1 MIIRPPAVEPNSQ
14 LQLRLCRWAVRA
26 SVVRQYQLHRYF
38 PVGLKVLS
46 LGHFAENGPP
56 QKAGPTR
63 ARDCRETPEGRRLEL
78 VYGILSGPCMI

>member
-63 ARDCRETPEGRRLEL
+63 ARDCKERLPK
-78 VYGILSGPCMI
+78 VDAWSSSTVFFQGHA